1 MNFYYLLAIKSHFLP
16 YLPSLFVTDFC
27 FWQTQNRM
35 KLMADSYEDG
45 HLKTQANQTNHKPS
59 PDQVGDSCIG

>member
-1 MNFYYLLAIKSHFLP
+1 
-16 YLPSLFVTDFC
+16 
-27 FWQTQNRM
+27 
-35 KLMADSYEDG
+35 MADSYEDG